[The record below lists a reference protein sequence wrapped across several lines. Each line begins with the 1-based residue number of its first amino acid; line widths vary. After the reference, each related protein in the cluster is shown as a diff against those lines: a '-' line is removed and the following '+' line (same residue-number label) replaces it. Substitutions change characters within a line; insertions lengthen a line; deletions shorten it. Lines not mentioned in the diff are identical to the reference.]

1 MSNNNTPPLYPAPPV
16 DEEQNRD
23 VPFVPPPGVPRQ
35 AGNKAPSL
43 YPVPVPPERKLLD
56 EMGDAAAAGVA
67 YIITFAVVVAS
78 PVTLIVLGVFFKEMR
93 DNMNELIEK
102 VNELHEA
109 VVR

>member
-1 MSNNNTPPLYPAPPV
+1 
-16 DEEQNRD
+16 
-23 VPFVPPPGVPRQ
+23 
-35 AGNKAPSL
+35 
-43 YPVPVPPERKLLD
+43 
-56 EMGDAAAAGVA
+56 MGDAAAAGVA